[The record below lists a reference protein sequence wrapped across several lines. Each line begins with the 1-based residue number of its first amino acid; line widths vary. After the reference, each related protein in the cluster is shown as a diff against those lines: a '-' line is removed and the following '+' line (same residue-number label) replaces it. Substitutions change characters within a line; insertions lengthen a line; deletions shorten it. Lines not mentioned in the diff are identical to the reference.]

1 MPAPAAVYRRLEGN
15 QSSVGLNRTGR
26 LVGSGGGVP
35 KHATCATQDIGSWWL
50 LKFRPLG
57 GFVKGY
63 FLAELER
70 IEVIRLSDYW
80 TEYRFSPV

>member
-1 MPAPAAVYRRLEGN
+1 M
-15 QSSVGLNRTGR
+15 
-26 LVGSGGGVP
+26 
-35 KHATCATQDIGSWWL
+35 HATCTTQDIGSWWL